1 MIEFPTLETDRL
13 VLRALRDDDLDQLIL
28 MLNNENVSKQ
38 VLSIAYP
45 FTMKH
50 AQERLQS
57 ILEGYTKREMF
68 VFSIALRENDLVIGQ
83 IGLHPHVKHNHAE
96 IGYVL
101 GEPYWGKGFMTEAIH
116 KVLEYG
122 LKDRKFHKIIA
133 THYIDNPASGRCMA
147 KAGMNLEGELFEH
160 YKTSEGYKSVRQY
173 GITITQYQNI

>member
-1 MIEFPTLETDRL
+1 MNSFPALETDRL
-13 VLRALRDDDLDQLIL
+13 ILRGLREDDLEQLIL

-38 VLSIAYP
+38 VFSIAYP

-50 AQERLQS
+50 AKERFNS
-57 ILEGYTKREMF
+57 IHDGYREQRMF
-68 VFSIALRENDLVIGQ
+68 VFSIALKENDLVIGQ
-83 IGLHPHVKHNHAE
+83 IGLHPDEKHNHAE

-122 LKDRKFHKIIA
+122 LKDRKFHKIFA

-160 YKTSEGYKSVRQY
+160 YKTSEGYKSVRPY
-173 GITITQYQNI
+173 GITITQYESI